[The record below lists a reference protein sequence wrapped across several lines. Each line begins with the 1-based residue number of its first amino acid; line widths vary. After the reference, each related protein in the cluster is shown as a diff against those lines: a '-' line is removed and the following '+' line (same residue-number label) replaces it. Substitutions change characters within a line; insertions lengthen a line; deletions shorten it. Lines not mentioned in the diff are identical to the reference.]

1 MASKESFDITTG
13 VDLQEIDNA
22 VNQTLKELTTR
33 YDFKAVKFSVDFDRK
48 EATVD
53 IRGPDAYKVNAI
65 WDVLQ
70 GKLIRRNVPLKNV
83 KPGKIEDA
91 AAGTVRQKLEL
102 VQGLSSELAREIV
115 KAIKEAKLKRV
126 QATIMEDQVRVSGPK
141 RDDLQEV
148 IHMLKDTDFGV
159 ELKFGNYRST

>member
-1 MASKESFDITTG
+1 MASKESFDVTTG

-33 YDFKAVKFSVDFDRK
+33 YDFKAVKFSIEFDRK
-48 EATVD
+48 AGTID
-53 IRGPDAYKVNAI
+53 IHGPDTFKVNAI

-70 GKLIRRNVPLKNV
+70 GKLIRRSVPLKNV

-91 AAGTVRQKLEL
+91 SGGTVRQKLEL

-115 KAIKEAKLKRV
+115 KAIKDAKLKRV
-126 QATIMEDQVRVSGPK
+126 QASIMEDQVRVTGPK

-148 IHMLKDTDFGV
+148 IQLLKGMDLEV